1 MSPVELSIAG
11 IVVAAVVAVLMIVV
25 ALPVV
30 LSMRHAARDRE
41 FQHAERLKA
50 LEVGLPWPGEP
61 AAEVPPADGGTR
73 IGVWVPLG
81 AMAIALAAT
90 RGAGDSPSAVATWVA
105 AGSVGV
111 AGVSCGT
118 ILAVNTPA
126 RATPAERGGA
136 PAKPAFWQDDVD
148 TVSRR
153 G

>member
-61 AAEVPPADGGTR
+61 AA
-73 IGVWVPLG
+73 
-81 AMAIALAAT
+81 
-90 RGAGDSPSAVATWVA
+90 
-105 AGSVGV
+105 
-111 AGVSCGT
+111 
-118 ILAVNTPA
+118 
-126 RATPAERGGA
+126 
-136 PAKPAFWQDDVD
+136 
-148 TVSRR
+148 
-153 G
+153 